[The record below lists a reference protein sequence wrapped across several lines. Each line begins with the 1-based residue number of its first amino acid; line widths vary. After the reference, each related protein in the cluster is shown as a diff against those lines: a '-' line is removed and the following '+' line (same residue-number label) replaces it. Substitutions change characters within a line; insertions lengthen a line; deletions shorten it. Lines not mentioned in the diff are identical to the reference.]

1 MSLIITKITNANSTT
16 DFNYLDSEHVWGLIV
31 TANYEFSIHDARME
45 DGDTLLEGIEA
56 LQNAYMRPNIAAKIG
71 IDEFRN
77 GEITSLSLPDSNRA
91 GITTASIS
99 ITERV
104 KLNSDDG
111 VLYDITQNTPSPQ
124 DVESFSEDFSFNR
137 GEDSYSY
144 ERTVNLKYRQDT
156 ADDFLNKAYLF
167 IKGMFFNNR
176 PSFGFQEDGIS
187 ENARFDLGLK
197 PAISESYDLLNKEIT
212 FSESFSSNRIETKN
226 GITFS
231 KKSTHS
237 QSLTQDGYTEKN
249 FNIEIKALQKPVEVN
264 LNSGMQ
270 IALDDLISENSSEFG
285 IPVSIEKTL
294 KSDGGLGSLSVSFT
308 NDPRQNSLTS
318 IEYKASKNDGQFE
331 DYSFSLDVISK
342 APNKNDAFNQ
352 SRLYI
357 QNNPNI
363 AVEKIG
369 VLFPESASQNLNEVS
384 RSVSFN
390 PFERKV
396 SQRINLTTNPDYLDN
411 GDGILKRTVSISDTN
426 QVNRDLVLAIPAEK
440 EIIIKNENKRLG
452 NRSISVNMVSD
463 KESAIDDSFTIASE
477 HSPTANYKYI
487 TSKTTTENPLQK
499 TISSNLNFTFFD

>member
-1 MSLIITKITNANSTT
+1 MPLIVTKITNASSNIE
-16 DFNYLDSEHVWGLIV
+16 FNYLDSEHVWGLIF

-45 DGDTLLEGIEA
+45 DGDTLLEGVDA

-77 GEITSLSLPDSNRA
+77 GEITSLNLPDSNRA

-111 VLYDITQNTPSPQ
+111 ALYDITQNIPSPQ
-124 DVESFSEDFSFNR
+124 DVESFSEDFSFSR
-137 GEDSYSY
+137 GENSYSY
-144 ERTVNLKYRQDT
+144 NRNVNLKYRQDT

-167 IKGMFFNNR
+167 IKGMYFNNR
-176 PSFGFQEDGIS
+176 PSYGFQEDGIS

-197 PAISESYDLLNKEIT
+197 PAISEFYDILNKEIR

-237 QSLTQDGYTEKN
+237 QSLTEEGYTEKN
-249 FNIEIKALQKPVEVN
+249 YSIEIKALQNPIEIN

-270 IALDDLISENSSEFG
+270 ISLEDLISENSGEFG
-285 IPVSIEKTL
+285 TPSSIEKTL

-308 NDPRQNSLTS
+308 NDPRQNSLTNVDYS
-318 IEYKASKNDGQFE
+318 ASKQNADFE
-331 DYSFSLDVISK
+331 DFTFSLNVVSK
-342 APNKNDAFNQ
+342 GPNRNDAFDQ
-352 SRLYI
+352 SRLYL

-363 AVEKIG
+363 AVEKVA
-369 VLFPESASQNLNEVS
+369 VLFPETPSGDLNEIS
-384 RSVSFN
+384 RSVSLN
-390 PFERKV
+390 PFQRSA
-396 SQRINLTTNPDYLDN
+396 SQTVNLTTNPDYADE
-411 GDGILKRTVSISDTN
+411 GDGILKRKVSISDTN
-426 QVNRDLVLAIPAEK
+426 QLDRDSVVPILGDK
-440 EIIIKNENKRLG
+440 EILIKNQNKKVG
-452 NRSISVNMVSD
+452 NRSVTVEMVSEND
-463 KESAIDDSFTIASE
+463 SALEDSILLASGNL
-477 HSPTANYKYI
+477 PDANYKYL

-499 TISSNLNFTFFD
+499 SVSSKLDFTFFD